1 MEHELTV
8 YSRWGIELVSGSGCY
23 VTDSEGRRYLDL
35 YAGHAVASTGHCHPK
50 VVKAIKS
57 QCDKIL
63 FYSNMVD
70 FRVRR
75 ELAARLTEAVPGAAA
90 VFFVNSGA
98 EANEAALAL
107 ARMLTGRRKIIA
119 FAGGFHGRTLGV
131 LSACGLEKHR
141 ARTAVGGR
149 PLAADVELVP
159 FGSVEALDAALSP
172 EVAAVI
178 GEPVQGLA
186 GALDPPDGFWTVA
199 ASLTRAAGAMLV
211 FDEVQ
216 TGVGRLGSFTG
227 ASRYGV
233 TPDMITL
240 AKGLGS
246 GFPISALLVS
256 EEISG
261 KVKSGDLGTTFGGGP
276 LACAAA
282 LATLNVVAEEDL
294 AQNAMD
300 CERFLRERLRGLLEV
315 VRVQGAGLLLGI
327 VLEEKAGPVILELR
341 NRGILLGSAFDEKVI
356 RLTPPL
362 VVTHQEL
369 EQFAGALGELL
380 KG

>member
-1 MEHELTV
+1 VDCELTV
-8 YSRWGIELVSGSGCY
+8 YSRWGIELISGSGCY

-35 YAGHAVASTGHCHPK
+35 YGGHAVASTGHCHPK
-50 VVKAIKS
+50 VVEAIKD

-75 ELAARLTEAVPGAAA
+75 ELAARLTEMVPGAASA
-90 VFFVNSGA
+90 FFVNSGA

-107 ARMLTGRRKIIA
+107 ARMITGRRKIVA
-119 FAGGFHGRTLGV
+119 FADGFHGRTLGV
-131 LSACGLEKHR
+131 LSACGMEKHR
-141 ARTAVGGR
+141 ARTVIDGR
-149 PLAADVELVP
+149 PMVADVELVP
-159 FGSVEALDAALSP
+159 FGSTEALEEALST

-186 GALDPPDGFWTVA
+186 GALDPPDGFWTSAVE
-199 ASLTRAAGAMLV
+199 LTHAAGAMFI

-227 ASRYGV
+227 ASKYGV
-233 TPDMITL
+233 TLDMVTL

-246 GFPISALLVS
+246 GFPISAVLVS

-261 KVKSGDLGTTFGGGP
+261 KVKPGDLGTTFGGGP

-282 LATLNVVAEEDL
+282 LATLEVVVGEGL
-294 AQNAMD
+294 VQNAAS
-300 CERFLRERLRGLLEV
+300 CELFLREQLHDLPGVR
-315 VRVQGAGLLLGI
+315 RVQGAGLLLGI
-327 VLEEKAGPVILELR
+327 VLEGKAGPVIGELR
-341 NRGILLGSAFDEKVI
+341 NRGLLVGSAFDERVI

-362 VVTHQEL
+362 IVTHREL
-369 EQFAGALGELL
+369 EQFVGELAEVL
-380 KG
+380 KK

>member
-1 MEHELTV
+1 VEHELTV

-50 VVKAIKS
+50 VMEAIKN

-70 FRVRR
+70 FQVRR
-75 ELAARLTEAVPGAAA
+75 ELTERLTEAVPGAAA
-90 VFFVNSGA
+90 AFFINSGA

-107 ARMLTGRRKIIA
+107 ARMITGRRKIIA

-141 ARTAVGGR
+141 ARTVVDGR
-149 PLAADVELVP
+149 PLVADVEILP
-159 FGSVEALDAALSP
+159 FGSAEALATALSP

-186 GALDPPDGFWTVA
+186 GALSPPDGFWTA
-199 ASLTRAAGAMLV
+199 AAELTRAVGAMLV
-211 FDEVQ
+211 LDEVQ
-216 TGVGRLGSFTG
+216 TGVGRLGAFTG
-227 ASRYGV
+227 VSRYGV

-246 GFPISALLVS
+246 GFPISALLVN
-256 EEISG
+256 EDIAG
-261 KVKSGDLGTTFGGGP
+261 KVKPGDLGTTFGGGP

-282 LATLNVVAEEDL
+282 LATLDVVAEEDL
-294 AQNAMD
+294 AQNASD
-300 CERFLRERLRGLLEV
+300 CERFLRELLRGLPGV

-341 NRGILLGSAFDEKVI
+341 NRGILVGSAFDEKVI

-362 VVTHQEL
+362 IVTHQEL
-369 EQFAGALGELL
+369 EKFAGELGDVL
-380 KG
+380 KK

>member
-1 MEHELTV
+1 M
-8 YSRWGIELVSGSGCY
+8 SGSGCY

-50 VVKAIKS
+50 VVKAIKN

-63 FYSNMVD
+63 FYSNIVD
-70 FRVRR
+70 FRLRH
-75 ELAARLTEAVPGAAA
+75 ELAERLIGAVPGAASI
-90 VFFVNSGA
+90 FLVNSGA

-107 ARMLTGRRKIIA
+107 ARMITGRRKIIA
-119 FAGGFHGRTLGV
+119 FSGGFHGRTLGV

-141 ARTAVGGR
+141 ARTVVGGH
-149 PLAADVELVP
+149 PLVADVEIVP
-159 FGSVEALDAALSP
+159 FGCAEDLTTALSP

-186 GALDPPDGFWTVA
+186 GALDPPDGFWSA
-199 ASLTRAAGAMLV
+199 AAELTRAAGAMLV
-211 FDEVQ
+211 LDEVQ

-261 KVKSGDLGTTFGGGP
+261 KVKPGDLGTTFGGGP

-282 LATLNVVAEEDL
+282 LATLEVVAGEDL
-294 AQNAMD
+294 ARNAAS
-300 CERFLRERLRGLLEV
+300 CERFLRERLHDLPGV

-327 VLEEKAGPVILELR
+327 VLDGKAGPVIGELR
-341 NRGILLGSAFDEKVI
+341 NRGILVGSAVDEKVI

-369 EQFAGALGELL
+369 EQFVGELAEVL